1 MAERLEGS
9 GLSSRHAWLPGAP
22 QPPAPE
28 AKGTLRVQSPSPFST
43 CLSCP
48 DRAAPKAGLYSQ
60 GVCCCLIILQTKT
73 KDPVRGRC
81 LFVLL
86 FCLDCN
92 PGDYRISR
100 SKINKGFPFWPRTES
115 RSWSIS
121 ATWRPAAAARSEVRA
136 PAGARLCLPGLGPQA
151 AWGRGA
157 LGLPVDLG
165 SGMWREP
172 SGACSVILEHWARAG
187 AGTSRRWLR
196 GKTHL
201 LPFLSD
207 SVSPD
212 QTEAGCC

>member
-9 GLSSRHAWLPGAP
+9 GLSSRHACLPGAP

-28 AKGTLRVQSPSPFST
+28 AKGTLGVQSPSPFST

-48 DRAAPKAGLYSQ
+48 DCAAPKAGLYSQ
-60 GVCCCLIILQTKT
+60 CVCCLIILQTKT

-100 SKINKGFPFWPRTES
+100 SKINKGFPFWSRAES

-136 PAGARLCLPGLGPQA
+136 LQEPDCLPGLGPQA

-157 LGLPVDLG
+157 LGHPWLWTWDLG
-165 SGMWREP
+165 CG
-172 SGACSVILEHWARAG
+172 G
-187 AGTSRRWLR
+187 
-196 GKTHL
+196 
-201 LPFLSD
+201 
-207 SVSPD
+207 SP
-212 QTEAGCC
+212 QGPAL

>member
-121 ATWRPAAAARSEVRA
+121 ATWRPEAAARSKVRA
-136 PAGARLCLPGLGPQA
+136 LCRSQTLSPRPGSTSSLGTWGAGPACGPGVWDVAGALRGLLCDS
-151 AWGRGA
+151 GA
-157 LGLPVDLG
+157 LG
-165 SGMWREP
+165 SGWGWNKQKVAP
-172 SGACSVILEHWARAG
+172 GKD
-187 AGTSRRWLR
+187 TSTAVPL
-196 GKTHL
+196 
-201 LPFLSD
+201 
-207 SVSPD
+207 
-212 QTEAGCC
+212 